1 MCREQVWGQPYI
13 SRPIFYIIATQQSLP
28 NQKKG
33 MKTMIVNSKIKH
45 KSKTMLGII
54 RNLVFDF
61 ILYFVAASI
70 RKYLIYLTSAQGVTQ
85 NKLYIT

>member
-1 MCREQVWGQPYI
+1 M
-13 SRPIFYIIATQQSLP
+13 F
-28 NQKKG
+28 
-33 MKTMIVNSKIKH
+33 VNSKIKH

-70 RKYLIYLTSAQGVTQ
+70 RKYLIYLTSAQSVTQ